1 VYDQHYRILTDSFL
15 KENPE
20 KALMLHRSIYICTP
34 RRGRPIAGGAFR
46 GKQTKMTK
54 SMRALGG
61 VSMMAL
67 VAAATAV
74 PARAASDSAR
84 DILSSFNLVTTGNVS
99 TQSDIVGDA
108 VVGGN
113 LSGATFFGGGA
124 NVPSS
129 PDLYLFGKLSGSL
142 NLNSGGSLF
151 YAGTTS
157 PSQHVNYNGGGKLHT
172 TLPNALSYYTDPL
185 TDLSKQLSDL
195 TATTGTSFVNGKFN
209 AGSNTGIVV
218 FDIKGSTLTSDLMNH
233 DISFTGGKGVTSYI
247 INVIGN
253 FTDPSSTHFNVDQED
268 ALFNFEDATTVN
280 LGQWG
285 ASILAPDAAL
295 KITSGGNIE
304 GSVFA
309 QSFLGGGELH
319 NNNLFNGALPAA
331 AVPEPSTWA
340 MLFAGFAGLGF
351 LGWRRARKGV
361 AVA

>member
-1 VYDQHYRILTDSFL
+1 
-15 KENPE
+15 
-20 KALMLHRSIYICTP
+20 
-34 RRGRPIAGGAFR
+34 
-46 GKQTKMTK
+46 MTK
-54 SMRALGG
+54 SSHALC
-61 VSMMAL
+61 
-67 VAAATAV
+67 
-74 PARAASDSAR
+74 AASMLVLMAASGPAQAASPTAK

-108 VVGGN
+108 VIGGN

-129 PDLYLFGKLSGSL
+129 PDLYLFGKLNSSL
-142 NLNSGGSLF
+142 NLNSGGSLY
-151 YAGTTS
+151 YAGSTT
-157 PSQHVNYNGGGKLHT
+157 PSQHVNYNGGGKHLGAP
-172 TLPNALSYYTDPL
+172 PNPLSYYTDPL
-185 TDLSKQLSDL
+185 TDLSTQLSGL

-218 FDIKGSTLTSDLMNH
+218 FEISGSALASDLVNH
-233 DISFTGGKGVTSYI
+233 DISFSGGKGVTSYI

-253 FTDPSSTHFNVDQED
+253 FIDPSSTHFNVDQED

-285 ASILAPDAAL
+285 ASILAPDATV

-304 GSVFA
+304 GSLFA

-319 NNNLFNGALPAA
+319 NNNLFNGALPTIAAVPTA

-340 MLFAGFAGLGF
+340 MLIAGFAGLSF
-351 LGWRRARKGV
+351 LGWRRARNG
-361 AVA
+361 AVAAA